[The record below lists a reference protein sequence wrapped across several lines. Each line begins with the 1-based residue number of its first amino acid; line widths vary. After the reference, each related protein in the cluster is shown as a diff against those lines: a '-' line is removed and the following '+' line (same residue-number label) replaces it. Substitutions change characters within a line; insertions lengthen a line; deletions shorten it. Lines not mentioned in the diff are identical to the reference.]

1 MHSDETA
8 PALVIGGPTASGKSA
23 LAIRL
28 AQSIGGE
35 IINADAFQ
43 LYRGL
48 PLLTAQ
54 PTPKEL
60 SDAPHQLVGEFEPEE
75 LFDAA
80 RYLKIARER
89 IADSWRAGRLP
100 ILVGGTG
107 LYIRA
112 VLYGLT
118 SGLPEPDAALRSGLE
133 SRPMDDLRRELV
145 QLDPQAAHLVDLQ
158 NPRRVI
164 RALEVCLLTGRP
176 FTSFREPPAPERPV
190 VGMWLS
196 LPREIL
202 HRNIEKR
209 AEGLFENGV
218 EDEVRNAL
226 PRLGLNAKQA
236 IGVQAISEVLEGKS
250 TREKALETI
259 VFATRQ
265 YARRQETWFRKEYGL
280 RPQTGEDALTFCLG
294 LLQSRGRD
302 NPGLGRDH

>member
-1 MHSDETA
+1 MPSEETS
-8 PALVIGGPTASGKSA
+8 PAIVIGGPTASGKSA

-28 AQSIGGE
+28 AQTIGGE

-60 SDAPHQLVGEFEPEE
+60 ALAPHQLVGEFEPDE

-80 RYLKIARER
+80 RYLSIARER
-89 IADSWRAGRLP
+89 ISNSRKAGLVP

-118 SGLPEPDAALRSGLE
+118 AGLPGPDAALRSTLE
-133 SRPMDDLRRELV
+133 ARPMDEIRRELV
-145 QLDPQAAHLVDLQ
+145 LVDPEAAHLVDLQ

-176 FTSFREPPAPERPV
+176 FTSFREQTSAGRPV

-196 LPREIL
+196 LPREVL
-202 HRNIEKR
+202 HKNIETR
-209 AEGLFENGV
+209 AGRLFENGV
-218 EDEVRNAL
+218 EEEVRRAL
-226 PRLGLNAKQA
+226 PKLGLNAKQA
-236 IGVQAISEVLEGKS
+236 IGVKDVSDFLDGTVSKD
-250 TREKALETI
+250 KALENI
-259 VFATRQ
+259 IFATRQ
-265 YARRQETWFRKEYGL
+265 YARRQETWFKKEHGL
-280 RPQTGEDALTFCLG
+280 RPQSAEEAMGFCME
-294 LLQSRGRD
+294 LLHRRSR
-302 NPGLGRDH
+302 

>member
-1 MHSDETA
+1 MPSEETA
-8 PALVIGGPTASGKSA
+8 PAIVIGGPTASGKSA

-28 AQSIGGE
+28 AQTIGGE

-48 PLLTAQ
+48 PLLTAH

-60 SDAPHQLVGEFEPEE
+60 AEVPHQLVGEFEPDEP
-75 LFDAA
+75 FDAA

-89 IADSWRAGRLP
+89 IANSRKAGLVP

-118 SGLPEPDAALRSGLE
+118 AGLPGPDAALRSTLE
-133 SRPMDDLRRELV
+133 ARPMDELLRELV
-145 QLDPQAAHLVDLQ
+145 LADPEAAHLVDLQ

-176 FTSFREPPAPERPV
+176 FTSFREQPSAERPV

-196 LPREIL
+196 LPREVL
-202 HRNIEKR
+202 HRNIETR
-209 AEGLFENGV
+209 AGRLFEIGV
-218 EDEVRNAL
+218 EEEVRNAL
-226 PRLGLNAKQA
+226 PKLGLNAKQA
-236 IGVQAISEVLEGKS
+236 IGVKDVSDFLDGTVSKD
-250 TREKALETI
+250 KALENI
-259 VFATRQ
+259 IFATRQ
-265 YARRQETWFRKEYGL
+265 YARRQETVQFL
-280 RPQTGEDALTFCLG
+280 
-294 LLQSRGRD
+294 
-302 NPGLGRDH
+302 

>member
-1 MHSDETA
+1 MPSEETS
-8 PALVIGGPTASGKSA
+8 PAIVIGGPTASGKSA

-28 AQSIGGE
+28 AQTIGGE

-60 SDAPHQLVGEFEPEE
+60 ALAPHQLVGEFEPDE

-80 RYLKIARER
+80 RYLNIARER
-89 IADSWRAGRLP
+89 ISNSRKAGLVP
-100 ILVGGTG
+100 MLVGGTG

-118 SGLPEPDAALRSGLE
+118 AGLPGPDAALRSTLE
-133 SRPMDDLRRELV
+133 ARPMDELRHELV
-145 QLDPQAAHLVDLQ
+145 LVDPEAAHLVDLQ

-176 FTSFREPPAPERPV
+176 FTSFREQTSAERPV

-196 LPREIL
+196 LPREVL
-202 HRNIEKR
+202 HRNIETR
-209 AEGLFENGV
+209 AGRLFENGV
-218 EDEVRNAL
+218 EEEVRNAL
-226 PRLGLNAKQA
+226 PRLGLNAQQA
-236 IGVQAISEVLEGKS
+236 IGVKDVRDFLNGTVSKD
-250 TREKALETI
+250 KALENI
-259 VFATRQ
+259 IFATRQ
-265 YARRQETWFRKEYGL
+265 YARRQETWFKKEHGL
-280 RPQTGEDALTFCLG
+280 RPQSEEEAMAFCLE
-294 LLQSRGRD
+294 LLHHRSK
-302 NPGLGRDH
+302 